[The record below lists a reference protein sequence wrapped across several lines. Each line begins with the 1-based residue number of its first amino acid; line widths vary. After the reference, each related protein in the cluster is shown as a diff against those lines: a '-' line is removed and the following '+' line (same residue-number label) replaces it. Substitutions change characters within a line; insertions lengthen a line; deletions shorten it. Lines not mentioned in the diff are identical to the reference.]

1 MSAKNKCDKTFSL
14 YKNLKIHTE
23 NIHEGVK
30 YSCNQCEKVFNL
42 RDNLRKHFRK
52 EVWSQLIH
60 VMMSQ
65 VAHAPLERDLETPD
79 TYGKFFFKSLSL
91 DIRVNNKHKPINND
105 ALVVVALKCY

>member
-1 MSAKNKCDKTFSL
+1 MLVICVKNNLHLETIYESIL
-14 YKNLKIHTE
+14 GKNIMIVE
-23 NIHEGVK
+23 
-30 YSCNQCEKVFNL
+30 F
-42 RDNLRKHFRK
+42 
-52 EVWSQLIH
+52 WSQLIH

-91 DIRVNNKHKPINND
+91 DIRVNNKPMNND